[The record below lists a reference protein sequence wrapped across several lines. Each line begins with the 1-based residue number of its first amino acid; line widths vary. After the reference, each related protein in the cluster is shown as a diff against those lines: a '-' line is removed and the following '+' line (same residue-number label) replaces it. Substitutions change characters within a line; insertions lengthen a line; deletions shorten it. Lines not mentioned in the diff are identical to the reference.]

1 MRRLNLKRVIICI
14 AQLEPNIMSS
24 FYVSCTIIYIAIKS
38 SSNEIE
44 NLAVVFIP
52 LQLTLGHVIE
62 CSQDHVLLLD
72 DLSNGM
78 TLAQEII
85 VSLFFP
91 LTEILTIK
99 NHQLD
104 NTFLHVAFGSQ
115 SLLKP
120 TSDQINSDIN

>member
-1 MRRLNLKRVIICI
+1 MRRLNLRRAIICI
-14 AQLEPNIMSS
+14 AQLESNIMSS

-44 NLAVVFIP
+44 NIAVVFIP
-52 LQLTLGHVIE
+52 LQLTLGRVIE
-62 CSQDHVLLLD
+62 CSQDHVLLLN
-72 DLSNGM
+72 DLLNGM
-78 TLAQEII
+78 TLAQKI
-85 VSLFFP
+85 VASSFFP
-91 LTEILTIK
+91 LTEILAIK

-120 TSDQINSDIN
+120 ISDQIDSDTN